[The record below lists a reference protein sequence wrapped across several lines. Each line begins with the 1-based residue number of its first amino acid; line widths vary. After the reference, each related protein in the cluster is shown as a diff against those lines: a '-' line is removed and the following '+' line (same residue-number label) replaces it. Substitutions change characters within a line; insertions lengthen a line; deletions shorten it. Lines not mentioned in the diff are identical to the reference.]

1 MTRVPAVLDNLLMLP
16 MPCVIGILL
25 AYWGL
30 LAMLV
35 HRVLVPWIAG
45 RNGHKLGKLEAEVP
59 AQIGLAFGLLISFI
73 AIPVWDQH
81 TRAEEA
87 ARTEAAMY
95 REMLQAAA
103 DCSDVDCLPITS
115 AVQECVR
122 FIAFEEW
129 PQMGKLESPRV
140 AAPPLRNL
148 RTAIHALPDGSARTE
163 LRDLLRQA
171 TEARETRL
179 RIAATRPPP
188 TRWTIVGVLG
198 MLTLL
203 GVGLIHADSY
213 RARRVALSMVAV
225 GISCCFVILFA
236 YTRPYLGQFAVK
248 PLDLV
253 VLVDDAAADRP
264 AGGRIGMATAPRAR

>member
-1 MTRVPAVLDNLLMLP
+1 MTRVPAFFDHLLALP

-30 LAMLV
+30 LAVLV

-81 TRAEEA
+81 SRAEEA

-103 DCSDVDCLPITS
+103 DCDEADRPLIAG
-115 AVQECVR
+115 AVGACVR
-122 FIAFEEW
+122 FIAFDEW
-129 PQMGKLESPRV
+129 PQMGRLESPRV
-140 AAPPLRNL
+140 AAPPLRDL
-148 RTAIHALPDGSARTE
+148 RSAIHALPDGSCRTE
-163 LRDLLRQA
+163 LKDLLRQA

-203 GVGLIHADSY
+203 GVGLIHADCY
-213 RARRVALSMVAV
+213 RARRVALAMVAV
-225 GISCCFVILFA
+225 GIACCFVILFA

-248 PLDLV
+248 PVDLV
-253 VLVDDAAADRP
+253 VLADDVAVTREAVAARSDGSA
-264 AGGRIGMATAPRAR
+264 IAR

>member
-1 MTRVPAVLDNLLMLP
+1 MTRVPAFFDNLLALP

-25 AYWGL
+25 AFWGL
-30 LAMLV
+30 LAVLV

-73 AIPVWDQH
+73 AIAVWEQH
-81 TRAEEA
+81 SRAEEA

-95 REMLQAAA
+95 REMLQEVDDCDAA
-103 DCSDVDCLPITS
+103 DRAALT
-115 AVQECVR
+115 AALRACVH
-122 FIAFEEW
+122 FIAFDEW
-129 PQMGKLESPRV
+129 PQMGRLESPRV
-140 AAPPLRNL
+140 AAPPLRDL
-148 RTAIHALPDGSARTE
+148 RAAINKQPDGSTRTE
-163 LRDLLRQA
+163 LKDLLRQA

-225 GISCCFVILFA
+225 GISCCFVILLA
-236 YTRPYLGQFAVK
+236 YTRPYLGQLAVK
-248 PLDLV
+248 PVDLV
-253 VLVDDAAADRP
+253 VLCDDMSTERP
-264 AGGRIGMATAPRAR
+264 MIARGGDPDARPR

>member
-1 MTRVPAVLDNLLMLP
+1 MTRVPAFFDNLLALP
-16 MPCVIGILL
+16 MPVVILILL

-30 LAMLV
+30 LALLV
-35 HRVLVPWIAG
+35 HRLLVPWIAG
-45 RNGHKLGKLEAEVP
+45 RDGRKLGKLESEVP

-81 TRAEEA
+81 SRAGEA

-95 REMLQAAA
+95 REMLVAAT
-103 DCSDVDCLPITS
+103 DCDDVDRSGVTAALRSSI
-115 AVQECVR
+115 R
-122 FIAFEEW
+122 FIAFDEW
-129 PQMGKLESPRV
+129 PQMGRLDTPRV
-140 AAPPLRNL
+140 AAPPLREL
-148 RTAIHALPDGSARTE
+148 RSKIHALPDGSTRTE
-163 LRDLLRQA
+163 LKDLLRQA

-225 GISCCFVILFA
+225 GITCCFAILLA
-236 YTRPYLGQFAVK
+236 YTRPYLGQFSVK
-248 PLDLV
+248 PVDLV
-253 VLVDDAAADRP
+253 VLADDVSGDHAAVASQPD
-264 AGGRIGMATAPRAR
+264 ATSVAR

>member
-1 MTRVPAVLDNLLMLP
+1 MTRVPAVFDNLLALP
-16 MPCVIGILL
+16 MPFVIGILL

-30 LAMLV
+30 LAVLV

-81 TRAEEA
+81 SRAEEA

-95 REMLQAAA
+95 REMVQAAA
-103 DCSDVDCLPITS
+103 ECDDADRAAVTS
-115 AVQECVR
+115 ALRACVQ
-122 FIAFEEW
+122 FIAFAEW
-129 PQMGKLESPRV
+129 PQMGRLESPRV
-140 AAPPLRNL
+140 AAPPLRDL
-148 RTAIHALPDGSARTE
+148 RSAIHTLPDGSARTE
-163 LRDLLRQA
+163 LKDLLRQA
-171 TEARETRL
+171 AEARETRL

-248 PLDLV
+248 PVDLV
-253 VLVDDAAADRP
+253 VLADDISAGHTAIAARP
-264 AGGRIGMATAPRAR
+264 DGAGVAR

>member
-1 MTRVPAVLDNLLMLP
+1 MTRVPAIFDNLLALP
-16 MPCVIGILL
+16 MPAVIVVLL

-30 LAMLV
+30 LAVLV

-45 RNGHKLGKLEAEVP
+45 RNGHKLGRLEAEVP

-81 TRAEEA
+81 SRAEEA

-95 REMLQAAA
+95 REMWQEAEDCDASGRAAVTTA
-103 DCSDVDCLPITS
+103 LRAAIDFL
-115 AVQECVR
+115 AR
-122 FIAFEEW
+122 EEW
-129 PQMGKLESPRV
+129 PLMGRLESPRV
-140 AAPPLRNL
+140 SAPPLRDL
-148 RTAIHALPDGSARTE
+148 RNAVHALPDGGVRTE

-225 GISCCFVILFA
+225 GISCCFVILLA
-236 YTRPYLGQFAVK
+236 YTRPYLGQLAVK
-248 PLDLV
+248 PVDLV
-253 VLVDDAAADRP
+253 VLCDD
-264 AGGRIGMATAPRAR
+264 MATEATAVARGGDTATRAR

>member
-1 MTRVPAVLDNLLMLP
+1 MITRLPPFFDHYLALP
-16 MPCVIGILL
+16 MPVLLGSLL
-25 AYWGL
+25 AYWGI
-30 LAMLV
+30 LAFVV
-35 HRVLVPWIAG
+35 HRYLVPWIAG
-45 RNGHKLGKLEAEVP
+45 REGRKLGRLEAEVP

-81 TRAEEA
+81 SRAEEA

-95 REMLQAAA
+95 REMWQEAEDCDASGKAAVTTA
-103 DCSDVDCLPITS
+103 LRAAID
-115 AVQECVR
+115 
-122 FIAFEEW
+122 FIAHDEW
-129 PQMGKLESPRV
+129 PLLGRLESPRV
-140 AAPPLRNL
+140 SAPPLRDL
-148 RTAIHALPDGSARTE
+148 RNAIHALPEGGVRTE

-225 GISCCFVILFA
+225 GISCCFVILLA
-236 YTRPYLGQFAVK
+236 YTRPYLGQLAVK
-248 PLDLV
+248 PVDLV
-253 VLVDDAAADRP
+253 VLCDD
-264 AGGRIGMATAPRAR
+264 MATEPTAIARAGDTASRIR

>member
-1 MTRVPAVLDNLLMLP
+1 MTRVPAFFDHLLALP
-16 MPCVIGILL
+16 MPAVMLILL

-30 LAMLV
+30 LAVLV
-35 HRVLVPWIAG
+35 HRLLVPWIAG
-45 RNGHKLGKLEAEVP
+45 RNGHKLGRLEAEVP

-81 TRAEEA
+81 SRAEEA
-87 ARTEAAMY
+87 ARAEAAMY
-95 REMLQAAA
+95 REMLEAAA
-103 DCSDVDCLPITS
+103 DCDDADRLVVTAALRAS
-115 AVQECVR
+115 VR

-129 PQMGKLESPRV
+129 PQMGRLDSPRV
-140 AAPPLRNL
+140 AAPPLREL
-148 RTAIHALPDGSARTE
+148 RSTIHGLPDGGTRTE
-163 LRDLLRQA
+163 LKDLLRQA

-213 RARRVALSMVAV
+213 RARRVALAMVAV
-225 GISCCFVILFA
+225 GITCCFAILFA

-248 PLDLV
+248 PVDLI
-253 VLVDDAAADRP
+253 VLADDVSADRATIASRADAA
-264 AGGRIGMATAPRAR
+264 GVAR

>member
-1 MTRVPAVLDNLLMLP
+1 MTRVPAFFDHLLALP
-16 MPCVIGILL
+16 MPFVIAILL

-30 LAMLV
+30 LAVLV

-81 TRAEEA
+81 SRAEEA

-103 DCSDVDCLPITS
+103 DCDEADRALITG
-115 AVQECVR
+115 AVGSCVR
-122 FIAFEEW
+122 FIAFDEW
-129 PQMGKLESPRV
+129 PQMGRLESPRV
-140 AAPPLRNL
+140 AAPPLRDL
-148 RTAIHALPDGSARTE
+148 RSAIHALPDGSCRTE
-163 LRDLLRQA
+163 LKDLLRQA

-203 GVGLIHADSY
+203 GVGLIHADCY

-225 GISCCFVILFA
+225 GIACCFVILFA

-248 PLDLV
+248 PVDLV
-253 VLVDDAAADRP
+253 VLADDVAVDRAAVA
-264 AGGRIGMATAPRAR
+264 ARSDGSVIAR

>member
-1 MTRVPAVLDNLLMLP
+1 MTRVPAFFDHLLALP
-16 MPCVIGILL
+16 MPCVIAILL

-30 LAMLV
+30 LAVLV

-81 TRAEEA
+81 SRAEEA

-95 REMLQAAA
+95 REMWQVVA
-103 DCSDVDCLPITS
+103 DCNDADRGDVPAALRTS
-115 AVQECVR
+115 VA
-122 FIAFEEW
+122 FIAFDEW
-129 PQMGKLESPRV
+129 PQMGRLESPRV
-140 AAPPLRNL
+140 PAPPLRDL
-148 RTAIHALPDGSARTE
+148 RNAINALPEGNARTE

-248 PLDLV
+248 PVDLV
-253 VLVDDAAADRP
+253 VLADDVAADRGTIASRP
-264 AGGRIGMATAPRAR
+264 DADARLR

>member
-1 MTRVPAVLDNLLMLP
+1 MTRVPACFDNLLTLP
-16 MPCVIGILL
+16 MPAVMLILL
-25 AYWGL
+25 AYWGM
-30 LAMLV
+30 LAVLV
-35 HRVLVPWIAG
+35 HRLLVPWIAG

-81 TRAEEA
+81 SRAEEA

-95 REMLQAAA
+95 REMLAAAA
-103 DCSDVDCLPITS
+103 DCEDGDRS
-115 AVQECVR
+115 AVITALRASVR
-122 FIAFEEW
+122 FIAFDEW
-129 PQMGKLESPRV
+129 PQMGRLESPRI
-140 AAPPLRNL
+140 AAPPLREL
-148 RTAIHALPDGSARTE
+148 RSSIHALPDGSTRTE
-163 LRDLLRQA
+163 LKDLLRQA
-171 TEARETRL
+171 TEAREARL

-213 RARRVALSMVAV
+213 RARRVALAMVAV
-225 GISCCFVILFA
+225 GITCCFSILFA

-248 PLDLV
+248 PVDLV
-253 VLVDDAAADRP
+253 VLADDVSFEHAAFASRPGGDRV
-264 AGGRIGMATAPRAR
+264 AR

>member
-1 MTRVPAVLDNLLMLP
+1 M
-16 MPCVIGILL
+16 
-25 AYWGL
+25 
-30 LAMLV
+30 
-35 HRVLVPWIAG
+35 
-45 RNGHKLGKLEAEVP
+45 P

-81 TRAEEA
+81 SRAEEA

-103 DCSDVDCLPITS
+103 DCDGADRGVVTAALRTS
-115 AVQECVR
+115 VR
-122 FIAFEEW
+122 FIAFDEW
-129 PQMGKLESPRV
+129 PQMGRLDSPRV
-140 AAPPLRNL
+140 AAPPLREL
-148 RTAIHALPDGSARTE
+148 RSTIHALPDGSTRTE
-163 LRDLLRQA
+163 LKDLLRQA

-213 RARRVALSMVAV
+213 RARRVALAMVAV
-225 GISCCFVILFA
+225 GITCCFVILLA

-248 PLDLV
+248 PVDLI
-253 VLVDDAAADRP
+253 VLADDFSADHAAVASRPQP
-264 AGGRIGMATAPRAR
+264 AGVAR

>member
-1 MTRVPAVLDNLLMLP
+1 MTRVPAFFDNLLALP

-30 LAMLV
+30 LAVLV

-81 TRAEEA
+81 NRAEEA
-87 ARTEAAMY
+87 ARIEAAMY

-103 DCSDVDCLPITS
+103 DCDAADRATITAALRDS
-115 AVQECVR
+115 VR

-129 PQMGKLESPRV
+129 PQMGRLESPRV
-140 AAPPLRNL
+140 AAPPLRDL
-148 RTAIHALPDGSARTE
+148 RTAIHGLPDGSVRTE

-171 TEARETRL
+171 GESRDSRL
-179 RIAATRPPP
+179 RIAANRPPP

-213 RARRVALSMVAV
+213 RARRVALAMVAV
-225 GISCCFVILFA
+225 GISCCFAILLA

-248 PLDLV
+248 PVDLV
-253 VLVDDAAADRP
+253 VMADDMSTVRTAAAVSP
-264 AGGRIGMATAPRAR
+264 EAAIGPR

>member
-1 MTRVPAVLDNLLMLP
+1 MTRVPAVFDHLLALP
-16 MPCVIGILL
+16 MPFIIAILL
-25 AYWGL
+25 SYWAA
-30 LAMLV
+30 LAVLV

-81 TRAEEA
+81 SRAEEA

-95 REMLQAAA
+95 REMLLAAA
-103 DCSDVDCLPITS
+103 DCDEPGQS
-115 AVQECVR
+115 AILASLQSCVR
-122 FIAFEEW
+122 HIVFQEW
-129 PQMGKLESPRV
+129 PQMGRLESPRV
-140 AAPPLRNL
+140 AAPPLREL
-148 RTAIHALPDGSARTE
+148 RSVIHALPDGSGRTE
-163 LRDLLRQA
+163 LKDLLRQA

-213 RARRVALSMVAV
+213 RARRVALAMVAV
-225 GISCCFVILFA
+225 GITCCFVILFA

-248 PLDLV
+248 PVDLM
-253 VLVDDAAADRP
+253 LLADDVATDRLEVASRPEPAAV
-264 AGGRIGMATAPRAR
+264 AR

>member
-1 MTRVPAVLDNLLMLP
+1 MTRVPAVFDNLLALP
-16 MPCVIGILL
+16 MPFVIGILL

-30 LAMLV
+30 LAVLV

-81 TRAEEA
+81 SRAEEA

-95 REMLQAAA
+95 REMVQAATDCDDA
-103 DCSDVDCLPITS
+103 DRAAITS
-115 AVQECVR
+115 ALRACVH

-129 PQMGKLESPRV
+129 PQMGRLESPRV
-140 AAPPLRNL
+140 AAPPLRDL
-148 RTAIHALPDGSARTE
+148 RTAIHTLPDGSTRTE
-163 LRDLLRQA
+163 LKDLLRQA

-248 PLDLV
+248 PVDLV
-253 VLVDDAAADRP
+253 VLADDISAGHTAIAARP
-264 AGGRIGMATAPRAR
+264 DGAGVAR

>member
-1 MTRVPAVLDNLLMLP
+1 MTRVPAIFDNLLALP
-16 MPCVIGILL
+16 MPAVILVLL

-30 LAMLV
+30 LAVLV

-45 RNGHKLGKLEAEVP
+45 RNGHKLGRLEAEVP

-81 TRAEEA
+81 SRAEEA

-95 REMLQAAA
+95 REMWQEADDCDASAKAA
-103 DCSDVDCLPITS
+103 VTS
-115 AVQECVR
+115 ALR
-122 FIAFEEW
+122 AAIDFLAREEW
-129 PQMGKLESPRV
+129 PLMGRLESPRV
-140 AAPPLRNL
+140 SAPPLRDL
-148 RTAIHALPDGSARTE
+148 RNAIHALPEGGPRTE

-171 TEARETRL
+171 AEARETRL

-225 GISCCFVILFA
+225 GISCCFVILLA
-236 YTRPYLGQFAVK
+236 YTRPYLGQLAVK
-248 PLDLV
+248 PVDLV
-253 VLVDDAAADRP
+253 VLCDD
-264 AGGRIGMATAPRAR
+264 MATEATSVARGGDTATRSR